1 MGEGVEDQEMM
12 GGRQGRG
19 KIERWVERGGWRV
32 ATGGGRR
39 KNRARMRDGFIF
51 CS

>member
-19 KIERWVERGGWRV
+19 TIERWVGGE
-32 ATGGGRR
+32 AGGRR
-39 KNRARMRDGFIF
+39 RVEGDGRTEPE
-51 CS
+51 